1 MRTDQGVAAFFGRD
15 RPSWGK
21 MARVGARSSPADP
34 ELFCRQ
40 SEMTFRQRPNG
51 RFLRNLATTRESMS
65 LRNMSE
71 GIFEKFSLKG
81 HLPPKT
87 SKLKGSNRYFTLVVP
102 FRNSI
107 KLLGVTL
114 DSVLT
119 MDRHVTEVIRSCS
132 YHTSRALRHI
142 RPLLTLDV
150 AKMIGHSIVSSRLDY
165 ANALLHGTSVYN
177 INRLQVAQN
186 SFVGTV
192 GQAPRPA
199 SATELRRQLHWLPV
213 RQRISYKVAVITCKI
228 LSTSKPAY
236 LSDLLQDYRPAR
248 TLRSS
253 DKLLL
258 TVGPTARM
266 ALAFSTKAFSVSA
279 PSVWNSLSYQC
290 RSVELFSSFRR
301 ILTRS

>member
-186 SFVGTV
+186 PLVLTV
-192 GQAPRPA
+192 CQAPRSA
-199 SATELRRQLHWLPV
+199 SATELRRQLHFDC
-213 RQRISYKVAVITCKI
+213 QFDS
-228 LSTSKPAY
+228 
-236 LSDLLQDYRPAR
+236 
-248 TLRSS
+248 
-253 DKLLL
+253 
-258 TVGPTARM
+258 GFPTR
-266 ALAFSTKAFSVSA
+266 
-279 PSVWNSLSYQC
+279 SLSSPT
-290 RSVELFSSFRR
+290 RHVPPANR
-301 ILTRS
+301 LTSRTSCKTTDQPEHYDHRTHCYCLYRGWH